1 MTDIKSMPIP
11 RGSAARPGY
20 VLAPAYITIHNT
32 ANAAKGAG
40 AESHGLYMTKNGGQ
54 NSQVSYHFV
63 VDDALIVQLLPETES
78 AWHAGDG
85 ANGTG
90 NRKSLAIEICENP
103 ESDLRK
109 ATDNAAELTALLM
122 KRWGIPL
129 ERVVQHNHWSGKDCP
144 HLIRAGNPYGWSTF
158 LAHTRAFYDTL
169 CRPGP
174 DAPAQAAPAYIV
186 QAGAFKSKGN
196 ALVYAEELKKRGVSC
211 WVHRSGEYWRVQAG
225 AFAEKQNAQTL
236 AAALTQECIEACVLQ
251 KNA

>member
-63 VDDALIVQLLPETES
+63 VDDALIVQLLPETET

-122 KRWGIPL
+122 KRWGVPL
-129 ERVVQHNHWSGKDCP
+129 ERVV
-144 HLIRAGNPYGWSTF
+144 PY
-158 LAHTRAFYDTL
+158 
-169 CRPGP
+169 
-174 DAPAQAAPAYIV
+174 
-186 QAGAFKSKGN
+186 
-196 ALVYAEELKKRGVSC
+196 
-211 WVHRSGEYWRVQAG
+211 
-225 AFAEKQNAQTL
+225 AQTAGRRVRGL
-236 AAALTQECIEACVLQ
+236 VASWQPALHQS
-251 KNA
+251 